1 VTTVL
6 WPQVRVQANG
16 CSVPTPMQ
24 AFAQDCFPAFAKRLE
39 EKASFGP
46 SGTDG
51 SPAWRWFSAAENG
64 EGSYIGRTWVS
75 FPGSGYTR
83 TLPLD
88 LGEAQAAVAE
98 LQEGGWLDLQTRVV
112 FVDLMLHNPN
122 TGLATLVKMATEFPA
137 AGAAIPFVVLRTAPL
152 SSLVL
157 SLASATE
164 LTAEILILCQVR
176 LNSLR
181 RSGDTPRSKG
191 ALDQYH
197 AVDVCL
203 VC

>member
-1 VTTVL
+1 MLEILQRSRIQLRSPRSKPCYGFRKYAGERQAPARLPCRDKGAAGGGRFKCTGALGRSSSTQL
-6 WPQVRVQANG
+6 AQESSGVR
-16 CSVPTPMQ
+16 
-24 AFAQDCFPAFAKRLE
+24 AQ
-39 EKASFGP
+39 
-46 SGTDG
+46 
-51 SPAWRWFSAAENG
+51 
-64 EGSYIGRTWVS
+64 
-75 FPGSGYTR
+75 
-83 TLPLD
+83 
-88 LGEAQAAVAE
+88 
-98 LQEGGWLDLQTRVV
+98 
-112 FVDLMLHNPN
+112 
-122 TGLATLVKMATEFPA
+122 ATEFPA

-197 AVDVCL
+197 AIDVCL